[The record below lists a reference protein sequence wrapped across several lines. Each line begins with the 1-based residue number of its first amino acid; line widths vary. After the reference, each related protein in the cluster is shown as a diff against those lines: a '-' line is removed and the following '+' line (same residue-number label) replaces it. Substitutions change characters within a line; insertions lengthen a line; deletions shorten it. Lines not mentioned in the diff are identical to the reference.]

1 MRYEILT
8 DAMEK
13 LEKELKKIER
23 KCNKYGCPFEYKIIG
38 TTNKMINKNYY
49 DFTIVELSGMAIIN
63 DYELIG
69 IIKRVDNKNIV
80 NSVNGSEVPKRFWN
94 TDNYCEHCN
103 SKRNRNRK
111 QQRKICHIL
120 P

>member
-38 TTNKMINKNYY
+38 TTNKMVNKNYY
-49 DFTIVELSGMAIIN
+49 DFTIVELNGMAIIN

-80 NSVNGSEVPKRFWN
+80 NSVNG
-94 TDNYCEHCN
+94 
-103 SKRNRNRK
+103 
-111 QQRKICHIL
+111 
-120 P
+120 